1 MIKEKAENRVLISVI
16 VPVYNVE
23 QYLNKCIDSIRNQLY
38 QNIEIIIVDDGS
50 TDQSGKICDSY
61 LQRDSRIKV
70 IHKENGGLSDARNKG
85 IEYANGDYLAF
96 IDSDDWIER
105 DMIECLWR
113 GISQGTEMAICGY
126 FCNDTGKNIE
136 TGFEKVWTY
145 DKDMVV
151 LPKMEVLKFLLGDQ
165 ITNFAWNKL
174 YKRTLFDSEEGKIRF
189 PFRKN
194 FEDVAIMYKLI
205 DNASNIALV
214 NKPLYHYVYRKNGIV
229 GSKKIS
235 DLLDCCEFR
244 KERYLW
250 AEQKYPELCAMQWEG
265 IEDAMVRMAAAN
277 VRKYQRNEGINAR
290 RENLAAFATRYKKE
304 FVTELKLIK
313 KIIFQLCLVNV
324 LAADVLAV
332 LLEVLR
338 RNWSKED

>member
-1 MIKEKAENRVLISVI
+1 MIKEKAVDRNLISVI

-23 QYLNKCIDSIRNQLY
+23 QYLDKCIESIRAQSY
-38 QNIEIIIVDDGS
+38 QNLEIIIVDDGS

-61 LQRDSRIKV
+61 LQKDSRIKV

-85 IEYANGDYLAF
+85 IECANGDYLAF
-96 IDSDDWIER
+96 IDSDDWIEW
-105 DMIECLWR
+105 DMIECLWQ

-126 FCNDTGKNIE
+126 YCNDTGKDIAG
-136 TGFEKVWTY
+136 GFERVWAY
-145 DKDMVV
+145 ENDMVV
-151 LPKMEVLKFLLGDQ
+151 LPKMEVLEFLLADQ

-174 YKRTLFDSEEGKIRF
+174 YKKELFDSCEGKICF
-189 PFRKN
+189 PFRRN
-194 FEDVAIMYKLI
+194 FEDVAIMYRLM

-229 GSKKIS
+229 GSKKIG

-244 KERYLW
+244 QERYLW
-250 AEQKYPELCAMQWEG
+250 TEQKYPRLCAMQWNG

-277 VRKYQRNEGINAR
+277 VRKYQRDGEISVR
-290 RENLAAFATRYKKE
+290 REKLATFVARYKKE
-304 FVTELKLIK
+304 YVTELNLIK

-324 LAADVLAV
+324 LVADILAV
-332 LLEVLR
+332 FIEVLR
-338 RNWSKED
+338 RHMSKED